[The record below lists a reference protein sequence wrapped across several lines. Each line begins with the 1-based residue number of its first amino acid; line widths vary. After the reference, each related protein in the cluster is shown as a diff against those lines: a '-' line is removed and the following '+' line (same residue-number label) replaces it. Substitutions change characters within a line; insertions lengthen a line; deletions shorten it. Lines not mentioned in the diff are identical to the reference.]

1 MAPLTVRENLQL
13 AAHAAGRCPRREIEA
28 SIDRVHELFP
38 PLARLRNT
46 PSGLLSG
53 GEQQMVAIG
62 RALMARPAVLL
73 LDEPSMGLAPVMV
86 EVIYEFLG
94 EHRDALG
101 GAAVLLAE
109 QSQIALRVADRA
121 AVLSR
126 GRLGFVGPS
135 SQMDESLIAEAYLA
149 PAGLPVC
156 RKRPSSNAIHS
167 TTAPI
172 EENHDDHRCRLRVS
186 SQGPGRSDLDRDD
199 VPAIRHPRRGIFGN
213 VYVLARP
220 NVGIATSSILIGK
233 GFCTQ
238 PYEIA
243 FTDPQVHL
251 PCPESFAKFTLGN
264 GLSVNAPTPKEY
276 DVSYENALCVLTGPV
291 VPGIAR
297 AVRSGRSRAESAPRG
312 GPEYGG
318 QSTR

>member
-1 MAPLTVRENLQL
+1 MPTSDPVLSLEDVSISYGHVSAVTDVTLTLYAGETLALIGPNGAGKSTLLRGITNQARKGNGKIRFGGRDISSTPTHRITRAGIVHVPEGRQVVAPLTVRENLQL

-135 SQMDESLIAEAYLA
+135 SQMDESLIAEAYLGTGRT
-149 PAGLPVC
+149 AGVPE
-156 RKRPSSNAIHS
+156 
-167 TTAPI
+167 TA
-172 EENHDDHRCRLRVS
+172 
-186 SQGPGRSDLDRDD
+186 
-199 VPAIRHPRRGIFGN
+199 
-213 VYVLARP
+213 
-220 NVGIATSSILIGK
+220 
-233 GFCTQ
+233 
-238 PYEIA
+238 
-243 FTDPQVHL
+243 
-251 PCPESFAKFTLGN
+251 
-264 GLSVNAPTPKEY
+264 
-276 DVSYENALCVLTGPV
+276 
-291 VPGIAR
+291 
-297 AVRSGRSRAESAPRG
+297 
-312 GPEYGG
+312 
-318 QSTR
+318 